1 MKLLNTSTRRSVSAM
16 FTGLLLTM
24 LLTCAA
30 QAQTTAFTY
39 QGRLTDG
46 TAAAS
51 GTYDLGFALYD
62 ADTGGTLIGTA
73 ITRPNV
79 TVSGGIFT
87 VSLDFGATA
96 FAAGANRFLQIAVK
110 KTIETTFITLTP
122 RQQLTASPY
131 SIRTISAGVSDALS
145 ANCVSCVMNAQI
157 NSVDGAKV
165 TGTVTNASNATTA
178 TTATTAGNV
187 SGTVAITN
195 GGTGSTTKNFV
206 DLTTV
211 QTVGGN
217 KNFSN
222 VVTANTLSAGTGG
235 LNMNGNIVRLRDSA
249 DNNHGMLY
257 NTTVDG
263 PEFRAFGG
271 FRWTNGNSGATQRM
285 SLDASGNL
293 TVGGNITTTGTIS
306 GTLANNSVGG
316 AQVIDGSLRLTDISV
331 FGTTGTLGPFTLSAN
346 TCAGFNANLPSGTTA
361 IGDILFVYL
370 SGATPAGFYI
380 QPTITTSLTANPFYV
395 CNSLNVNNTFPAQTV
410 RISYVRP

>member
-1 MKLLNTSTRRSVSAM
+1 MSKIISILRRRGSVLPVILILM
-16 FTGLLLTM
+16 T
-24 LLTCAA
+24 LTCAA

-46 TAAAS
+46 TMAAN

-62 ADTGGTLIGTA
+62 ADTGGNLIGTA

-87 VSLDFGATA
+87 VQLDFGATA
-96 FAAGANRFLQIAVK
+96 FAANANRFLQIAVK
-110 KTIETTFITLTP
+110 KTTETTFITLTP
-122 RQQLTASPY
+122 RQQLTSSPY
-131 SIRTISAGVSDALS
+131 SIRTISANVSDALS
-145 ANCVSCVMNAQI
+145 TACAGCVDDAKIAAVSG
-157 NSVDGAKV
+157 SKV
-165 TGTVTNASNATTA
+165 TGTVANATSA
-178 TTATTAGNV
+178 ATATTAGNV
-187 SGTVAITN
+187 TGTVAIAN

-206 DLTTV
+206 DITTA
-211 QTVGGN
+211 QTIGGN
-217 KNFSN
+217 KTFSN
-222 VVTANTLSAGTGG
+222 TVTANTLSAASGG
-235 LNMNGNIVRLRDSA
+235 LNMNNNLVRLRDSA

-257 NTTVDG
+257 NSTIDG

-271 FRWTNGNSGATQRM
+271 FRWANGNNGATERM
-285 SLDASGNL
+285 KLDGSGNL

-306 GTLANNSVGG
+306 GTLANDSVGG
-316 AQVIDGSLRLTDISV
+316 AQVVDGSLRLTDISI
-331 FGTTGTLGPFTLSAN
+331 FGTTGALGPFTLSAN

-361 IGDILFVYL
+361 IGDILFVYP

-395 CNSLNVNNTFPAQTV
+395 CNSLNTNNTFPAQTV